1 MSMFL
6 KFVML
11 KLPDSQVKINVSKAK
26 THLYVSRLPDFQI
39 SRFPDFQV
47 NINVGKAKTHLHISG
62 FPHLHISTPPEYQ
75 VYVHVSKFTKTL
87 HIFTFQG
94 YSRVV
99 NFMYTTFLCDDVSVL
114 FYLK

>member
-47 NINVGKAKTHLHISG
+47 
-62 FPHLHISTPPEYQ
+62 
-75 VYVHVSKFTKTL
+75 
-87 HIFTFQG
+87 
-94 YSRVV
+94 SR
-99 NFMYTTFLCDDVSVL
+99 LPS
-114 FYLK
+114 

>member
-26 THLYVSRLPDFQI
+26 THLYVSRLPDFQISRFPDFQI

-87 HIFTFQG
+87 HIFTFQC
-94 YSRVV
+94 YSS
-99 NFMYTTFLCDDVSVL
+99 LE
-114 FYLK
+114 